1 MSLNTRTLFS
11 VFVAV
16 LVSATFGHLV
26 SAQKAASKVNY
37 CLSSALQITSVQDLK
52 NVVFEEC
59 IHQQIKNEEDEN
71 EINYYMHDFVNK
83 HISLQQRWKRYKR
96 QVYQPPQVDEKL
108 VSAFLN
114 SPEAVK
120 MVLSYLDKQKKLT
133 TTTRTTT
140 TKRPKPRPRPPKRR
154 PPPPLSFFFGGD
166 KPLSQLLNEHR
177 KTVKKIQDTKWK
189 KTPAKTANSS
199 PRPQPRTTPKS
210 ANNPQLLTGNFTPVQ
225 KADNMQFFG
234 PKDFVPESPYN
245 LPRRPMRLK
254 YSSTKDFP
262 TRTYG
267 RLVPMPR

>member
-16 LVSATFGHLV
+16 VISAATGHV

-37 CLSSALQITSVQDLK
+37 CLSSALQISSVQDLK

-83 HISLQQRWKRYKR
+83 HISLQQRRKRYKR

-133 TTTRTTT
+133 TPRTTT

-177 KTVKKIQDTKWK
+177 KTVKKIQDNKWK
-189 KTPAKTANSS
+189 KTPSKASNSS
-199 PRPQPRTTPKS
+199 PRPPRTTPKS
-210 ANNPQLLTGNFTPVQ
+210 PNNNQQSFNGAK

-234 PKDFVPESPYN
+234 PKDFVPKSPYN
-245 LPRRPMRLK
+245 LPSRPMRLK

>member
-1 MSLNTRTLFS
+1 MN
-11 VFVAV
+11 
-16 LVSATFGHLV
+16 
-26 SAQKAASKVNY
+26 
-37 CLSSALQITSVQDLK
+37 
-52 NVVFEEC
+52 
-59 IHQQIKNEEDEN
+59 QIKLALNKESYILERNILIFIIQFQDKN

-120 MVLSYLDKQKKLT
+120 MVLSYLDKQKKLA

-189 KTPAKTANSS
+189 KTSAKTANSS

-210 ANNPQLLTGNFTPVQ
+210 ANNQQLLNGNFTPVQ

>member
-1 MSLNTRTLFS
+1 MN
-11 VFVAV
+11 
-16 LVSATFGHLV
+16 
-26 SAQKAASKVNY
+26 
-37 CLSSALQITSVQDLK
+37 
-52 NVVFEEC
+52 
-59 IHQQIKNEEDEN
+59 QIKLALNKESYILERNILIFIIQFQDKN

-120 MVLSYLDKQKKLT
+120 MVLSYLDKQKKLK

-210 ANNPQLLTGNFTPVQ
+210 ANNQQLLNGNFTPVQ

>member
-1 MSLNTRTLFS
+1 LFPL
-11 VFVAV
+11 FVVVIFIAIDNV
-16 LVSATFGHLV
+16 R
-26 SAQKAASKVNY
+26 AQHAASKVNY
-37 CLSSALQITSVQDLK
+37 CLSSALKISSVQDLK

-59 IHQQIKNEEDEN
+59 IHQQIQNEEDQN
-71 EINYYMHDFVNK
+71 EITDYMHGFVK
-83 HISLQQRWKRYKR
+83 QHMFLQQRQKRYKR

-120 MVLSYLDKQKKLT
+120 MVLSYLDKQKKST
-133 TTTRTTT
+133 VTTTT

-177 KTVKKIQDTKWK
+177 KTVKKIQETKWK
-189 KTPAKTANSS
+189 QKQTATEPSS
-199 PRPQPRTTPKS
+199 PRPRTSSPSKS
-210 ANNPQLLTGNFTPVQ
+210 SSSPQLNGGQ
-225 KADNMQFFG
+225 KADMQFFG
-234 PKDFVPESPYN
+234 PKDFVPKAPHK
-245 LPRRPMRLK
+245 LPLRPMRLK
-254 YSSTKDFP
+254 YSSTKEFP

>member
-16 LVSATFGHLV
+16 VVSATGHV

-59 IHQQIKNEEDEN
+59 IHQQIKNEEDKN

-133 TTTRTTT
+133 TTTRPT

-166 KPLSQLLNEHR
+166 KPFSQLLNEHR
-177 KTVKKIQDTKWK
+177 KTVKKVQDTKWK
-189 KTPAKTANSS
+189 PPPAKTANSS
-199 PRPQPRTTPKS
+199 PRPPRTTPKS
-210 ANNPQLLTGNFTPVQ
+210 ANNPQSLTPLGPK